1 MSDWKKRNE
10 DWRDEDELEEE
21 EECEC
26 PWVDSKGKV
35 RETAYCQY
43 LLEKHPMMC
52 LKQKLFDQNGEVD
65 EDALLYE
72 VHSDLRD
79 FVLDNLAKKEKQVLD
94 ALRIET
100 YTPEWKPQLDRIHL
114 QNGTYFLDERGF
126 VPEKELC
133 LNRLPVEYQ
142 PDAPAPT
149 KWLEF
154 LDGLLIPEDIL
165 TLQEYMGYCLIPCT
179 RGQVMTRLTKQKA
192 KLEELLADVN
202 AFNAKGKA
210 SEIGVLL
217 DKYIPAVEQ
226 MHTTL
231 KKYSAAF
238 TTTTAENKKL
248 KKENEQLEQ
257 SLNEATQGST
267 LKKLADAKL
276 HRDYEDALALLDRI
290 PKEVL
295 AEYAHRPQPQKNE
308 KKHNR

>member
-165 TLQEYMGYCLIPCT
+165 TLQEYLGYLLIPST
-179 RGQVMTRLTKQKA
+179 KAQKMLVMTGKGGEGKSRIG
-192 KLEELLADVN
+192 LL
-202 AFNAKGKA
+202 
-210 SEIGVLL
+210 
-217 DKYIPAVEQ
+217 
-226 MHTTL
+226 
-231 KKYSAAF
+231 
-238 TTTTAENKKL
+238 
-248 KKENEQLEQ
+248 
-257 SLNEATQGST
+257 
-267 LKKLADAKL
+267 LKKLFGEASHSESILRIETNRFASANLEYKL
-276 HRDYEDALALLDRI
+276 VMVDDDLNMVALPETRNIKSIVTAEDRLCIERKNKQAVQGLLYVRFICFGNGNLVAAHDDSDGFWRRQILITVKDRDL
-290 PKEVL
+290 PGG
-295 AEYAHRPQPQKNE
+295 
-308 KKHNR
+308 